1 MLKKPSK
8 RVSVDE
14 CIKAFHNAKD
24 KESEWDYSWDRSQ
37 KLSFDEVCKKYNKL
51 IDEYWIS
58 QNLHIGSEI
67 KEIKKLLKNLKRALN
82 NENIFNAKIYLDKII
97 NGGYEIREDI
107 SEWIY
112 IIRTVFKSKSRVKE

>member
-8 RVSVDE
+8 RVSADE
-14 CIKAFHNAKD
+14 CIKAFYNAKD

-37 KLSFDEVCKKYNKL
+37 KLSFDEVSKKYNKL
-51 IDEYWIS
+51 LDEYWIS

-97 NGGYEIREDI
+97 NGGYEIREDR
-107 SEWIY
+107 SE
-112 IIRTVFKSKSRVKE
+112 

>member
-1 MLKKPSK
+1 MLKKTYKS
-8 RVSVDE
+8 VSVDE

-51 IDEYWIS
+51 IDEYWTS

-67 KEIKKLLKNLKRALN
+67 KEIKRLLKNLERALN
-82 NENIFNAKIYLDKII
+82 NENIFNAKIYLDRII
-97 NGGYEIREDI
+97 NGGYEIREDRG
-107 SEWIY
+107 E
-112 IIRTVFKSKSRVKE
+112 

>member
-14 CIKAFHNAKD
+14 CIKAFYNAKD
-24 KESEWDYSWDRSQ
+24 KESEWDCRWDRSQ

-51 IDEYWIS
+51 LDEYWIS

-67 KEIKKLLKNLKRALN
+67 KEIKRLLKDLERALN
-82 NENIFNAKIYLDKII
+82 NKNIFNAKIYLDRII
-97 NGGYEIREDI
+97 NGGYKIKEDR
-107 SEWIY
+107 SE
-112 IIRTVFKSKSRVKE
+112 